1 MKRAIARISLC
12 IAGCITA
19 AFSAGAQAQAWP
31 VKPIRVIVPFPPGG
45 TSDILMRLVGAKMGE
60 NWGQQVIADNKS
72 GANGNI
78 GVELLARSAPDGY
91 TLCLMDVGN
100 LSISPTVY
108 EKLPFDILRDIIL
121 SSSPAR
127 CGDDPLP
134 EEA

>member
-19 AFSAGAQAQAWP
+19 AFSAGAQAWP
-31 VKPIRVIVPFPPGG
+31 VKPIRVLVPVPPGG